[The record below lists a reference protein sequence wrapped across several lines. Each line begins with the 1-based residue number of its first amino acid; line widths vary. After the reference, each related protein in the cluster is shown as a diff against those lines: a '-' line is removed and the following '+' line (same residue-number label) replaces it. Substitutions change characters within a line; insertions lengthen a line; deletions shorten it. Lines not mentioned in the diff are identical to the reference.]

1 MSRIGKKPVP
11 IPAGVTVTL
20 EGQRVAA
27 RGPKGE
33 LELHVRAPITVGWHE
48 TDQQTLVV
56 KRPSDEKVHRA
67 LHGLTRS
74 LVANIVQGVNE
85 GYSKTLEIV
94 GVGYRA
100 QARGTGLRLSLG
112 FSHFV
117 DFPAPEGI
125 SFELPN
131 QTTII
136 VKGADK
142 QQVGHITAVIRSFRP
157 PEPYKGKGIRYR
169 GEHVRRKAG
178 KTAGA

>member
-1 MSRIGKKPVP
+1 MSRIGRQPVS

-20 EGQRVAA
+20 DGQRVAA

-33 LELHVRAPITVGWHE
+33 LELEVRSPITVGWE
-48 TDQQTLVV
+48 GTDQKTLVV
-56 KRPSDEKVHRA
+56 KRPSDEKMHRA

-74 LVANIVQGVNE
+74 LVANIVHGVNE

-100 QARGTGLRLSLG
+100 RAQGTGLRLSLG
-112 FSHFV
+112 FSHPV

-125 SFELPN
+125 SFELPS
-131 QTTII
+131 QTMIV

-142 QQVGHITAVIRSFRP
+142 QQVGHTAAVIRSFRP